1 MHQCINFFYLQ
12 CSSRPPKGFEKFF
25 KDKQET
31 PPADAP
37 KKDPPMKKTSNE
49 DLSKQF
55 KMDLS
60 KVFDKS
66 KGGLSKD
73 DLSG

>member
-31 PPADAP
+31 PSAGGVSCLSL
-37 KKDPPMKKTSNE
+37 KNFSNP
-49 DLSKQF
+49 L
-55 KMDLS
+55 
-60 KVFDKS
+60 
-66 KGGLSKD
+66 GGLE
-73 DLSG
+73 